1 MTTKHMLISQVGHDD
16 YEVWLTDNLEDKDSG
31 FSERGTKL
39 EIKETVDE
47 YMLTK
52 DIQLTSNHE

>member
-1 MTTKHMLISQVGHDD
+1 MTTKHMLISRIGHDD

-31 FSERGTKL
+31 FSVRGTKL

-47 YMLTK
+47 YMLPK
-52 DIQLTSNHE
+52 DTQSIPN